1 MQYNKNPTS
10 TYFLCFCVFFER
22 CKDCVDYFWNNPSRV
37 PSMGFDARP
46 DLACLVLNYK
56 RFHALNSGFFV

>member
-1 MQYNKNPTS
+1 MFGSKYLAESVLGLSSSFRDSLPR
-10 TYFLCFCVFFER
+10 E
-22 CKDCVDYFWNNPSRV
+22 